1 MNTINKQFKALH
13 QQTEPLLLGNVWN
26 VQSAVILQNL
36 QYKAIATS
44 SMAVAE
50 TLGYQDGEQMP
61 FEEYLLIIKRIKAS
75 TTIPLSVDLEAG
87 YGETEDEIVKNIQ
100 LLYDLG
106 IAGINIE
113 DSVVHASGR
122 VILNADDFAKK
133 LTSITSRLKAL
144 NVDIFINARCDA
156 FLLGLPNACIEA
168 VNRSKLYEKAGA
180 NGIFLPCITAID
192 DIKTTVG
199 STQLPVNVMCMP
211 GLPDFEVLQLL
222 GVQRI
227 SMGSF
232 LNSAVYKKAETL
244 AQNILRE
251 RNFSGLF

>member
-1 MNTINKQFKALH
+1 MNKQNHFYWDI
-13 QQTEPLLLGNVWN
+13 WN
-26 VQSAVILQNL
+26 VQSAVVLQKL

-61 FEEYLLIIKRIKAS
+61 FDEYLLIIKRIKAS
-75 TTIPLSVDLEAG
+75 TSIPLSVDLEAG
-87 YGETEDEIVKNIQ
+87 YGETEDKIVKNIQ
-100 LLYDLG
+100 LLHELG

-113 DSVVHASGR
+113 DSVVNASGR
-122 VILNADDFAKK
+122 IILNANDFAQK
-133 LTSITSRLKAL
+133 LAGITTRLKAL
-144 NVDIFINARCDA
+144 DVDIFINVRCDT
-156 FLLGLPNACIEA
+156 FLLDLLNACDEA
-168 VNRSKLYEKAGA
+168 VNRIKLYEKVGA

-192 DIKTTVG
+192 DIKTTVS
-199 STQLPVNVMCMP
+199 STKLPVNVMCMP
-211 GLPDFEVLQLL
+211 GLPDFEVLQSL
-222 GVQRI
+222 GVKRI

-232 LNSAVYKKAETL
+232 LNNAAYKKAEAL